1 MTGDSDTRNPA
12 PRDFTDPP
20 ALASTHSVR
29 QKIPPDDT
37 MSNQILPPAAPPA
50 PGVCF
55 PPQFFIKTPP
65 ACHCDGSPKTMG
77 LWGYPVESPGGKFVT
92 FPTDCT
98 TSSQFPR
105 IHIPSNCPGSQPSKA
120 LRFLNAT
127 PGIIPSGLGARER
140 KSPGNR
146 PADRSATDDAQ
157 GHPQDAQGLDD
168 PTADPLHRSLPRLL
182 PKLLN
187 GPWGLFKVWGSL

>member
-92 FPTDCT
+92 FPTDCPN
-98 TSSQFPR
+98 SSQFPP
-105 IHIPSNCPGSQPSKA
+105 IHIPSNCP
-120 LRFLNAT
+120 
-127 PGIIPSGLGARER
+127 R
-140 KSPGNR
+140 KSTVQS
-146 PADRSATDDAQ
+146 PAVFERQPRNHSERSGGKGEEISRESAC
-157 GHPQDAQGLDD
+157 G
-168 PTADPLHRSLPRLL
+168 PLCD
-182 PKLLN
+182 
-187 GPWGLFKVWGSL
+187 

>member
-65 ACHCDGSPKTMG
+65 ACHWTGPQKPWVSGDILWNHQAENSSRFLQTAPLPHNSPR
-77 LWGYPVESPGGKFVT
+77 S
-92 FPTDCT
+92 
-98 TSSQFPR
+98 TSPR
-105 IHIPSNCPGSQPSKA
+105 IAPGSQPSKA
-120 LRFLNAT
+120 LRFLNAS

-168 PTADPLHRSLPRLL
+168 LTADPLHRSLPQLL

-187 GPWGLFKVWGSL
+187 GPWGQVKVWGSL